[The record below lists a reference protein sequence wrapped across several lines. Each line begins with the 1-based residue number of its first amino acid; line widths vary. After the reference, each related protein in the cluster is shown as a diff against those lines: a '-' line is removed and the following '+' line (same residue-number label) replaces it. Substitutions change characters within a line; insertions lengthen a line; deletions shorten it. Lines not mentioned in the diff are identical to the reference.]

1 MLLYILDESY
11 EYGCE
16 FYGAAPAIGLT
27 PLTER
32 CFLSM
37 SHAITQCKGAS
48 LCGAS
53 GVGKTETVKVTDMY
67 AKRTKNSSTDFI
79 VQLQIRG
86 LKVATIWCLKQKIFQ
101 IKIRFGKTD
110 NL

>member
-37 SHAITQCKGAS
+37 SQAITQCKGAS

-53 GVGKTETVKVTDMY
+53 GVGKTETVKVTVFTINAY
-67 AKRTKNSSTDFI
+67 NCIQKGRKTA
-79 VQLQIRG
+79 QQI
-86 LKVATIWCLKQKIFQ
+86 LL
-101 IKIRFGKTD
+101 
-110 NL
+110 